1 MLMRRVLTITAFA
14 VAFACQ
20 AQAAEDPAAAQVDR
34 FCQAVLQATAQA
46 GAGAGVQ
53 ARAQQLQ
60 PLVDRYFDVAS
71 MARFAVGEP
80 WSQWSAADRS
90 VVVSAMSRFTAA
102 RYASALDANPGQ
114 RCVVDASVVTRGP
127 DKLVKSKIVEPGE
140 STSVNYRLRETA
152 GAWKVIDVYYEGAS
166 QLVMQRADFAAVIG
180 DKGAPGLVAKLK
192 ELTAKMR

>member
-1 MLMRRVLTITAFA
+1 MRKVLTITALA
-14 VAFACQ
+14 VAFACR

-46 GAGAGVQ
+46 GGAGLQ

-60 PLVDRYFDVAS
+60 PLVDKYFDVGS

-90 VVVSAMSRFTAA
+90 TVVSAMSRFTAA

-114 RCVVDASVVTRGP
+114 RCLVDPAVVTRGP
-127 DKLVKSKIVEPGE
+127 DKLVKSKIVEPAD
-140 STSVNYRLRETA
+140 STSVNYRLRETG

-166 QLVMQRADFAAVIG
+166 QLVMQRADFAAVIR